1 MSLDSARRNWS
12 NLAVMAGQD
21 QSEVGSV
28 LAEQANWASS
38 QSGAIGTAR
47 GPLTGY
53 IIK

>member
-12 NLAVMAGQD
+12 NPVVMMGQD
-21 QSEVGSV
+21 QSEVGSL
-28 LAEQANWASS
+28 LAKQANWASS
-38 QSGAIGTAR
+38 QSGTIGTAR